1 MVPESADQCAPVK
14 LEPTE
19 AAESASAARSAKA
32 TSTVRSAK
40 ASKRS
45 RKPSAETVLL
55 FTFLLLVIIIGGLT
69 AKLLNEQTESAEQ
82 VDTSAEATEVE
93 PNSSA
98 SEIADETS
106 EKLPEKIDFQD
117 IIDTWAAKTSGKK
130 SVLIYDLEREEVVGE
145 YDADH
150 NYNTASLYK
159 LFVVYEGY
167 RRIESG
173 AWQRTDL
180 AGQTGSTILQCLD
193 LAIRESNS
201 SCAETLWSLIGHSEL
216 DEIIERDFGITNSD
230 ISSLVSNPRDI
241 AKMMRIFY
249 QHAEVTDTELI
260 ATMKDSFLNQ
270 PTTTDNWRKGLPS
283 GFPAGVNVY
292 NKVGWDWNGES
303 WNVFH
308 DAAIVEFPEQNRHFV
323 VVVMTSKVANK
334 KIAELGAMISGAVLE
349 N

>member
-1 MVPESADQCAPVK
+1 MVSESADQCAPVK
-14 LEPTE
+14 PEPTE
-19 AAESASAARSAKA
+19 AVEPASAARSAKA
-32 TSTVRSAK
+32 TGTVRSTK

-82 VDTSAEATEVE
+82 VDTSAETTEVE
-93 PNSSA
+93 PDSSA
-98 SEIADETS
+98 SEITDETS

-117 IIDTWAAKTSGKK
+117 IIDAWAAKTSGKK

-173 AWQRTDL
+173 AWQRTDP
-180 AGQTGSTILQCLD
+180 AGQTGNTILQCLD

-216 DEIIERDFGITNSD
+216 DEIIERDFEITNSD

-249 QHAEVTDTELI
+249 QHTEIADTELV

-334 KIAELGAMISGAVLE
+334 KIAELGTMISGAVLE